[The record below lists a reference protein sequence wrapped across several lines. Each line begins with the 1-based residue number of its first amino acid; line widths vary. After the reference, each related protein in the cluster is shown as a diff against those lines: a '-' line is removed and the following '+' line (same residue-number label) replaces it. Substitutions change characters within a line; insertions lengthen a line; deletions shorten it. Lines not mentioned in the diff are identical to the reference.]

1 MEKYKHIRPA
11 DVYVSTAQWFAVQDD
26 REKGIP
32 HPEIAHTNVGMPE
45 MFAGII
51 RLTGNNFMDL
61 FASLVEE
68 GGGMDTEAL
77 AKRMGVKPAL
87 LSPAIEAMTG
97 LTAHEWVV
105 RYKHMSACDKL
116 GSRTG
121 RDISGIAS
129 QLGFSKSAF
138 SHFFYRMEHCYPS
151 RFAEK
156 GSCRVL

>member
-11 DVYVSTAQWFAVQDD
+11 DVYVSVAQELAAAED
-26 REKGIP
+26 RKNGIP

-45 MFAGII
+45 MFASLI

-61 FASLVEE
+61 FASLVAE
-68 GGGMDTEAL
+68 GGGDTKAL

-87 LSPAIEAMTG
+87 LSPAIEAMSG

-105 RYKHMSACDKL
+105 RYKHMAACDKL
-116 GSRTG
+116 GYCTG

-138 SHFFYRMEHCYPS
+138 SHFFYRMEHCYPTQ
-151 RFAEK
+151 FAAK